1 MSSLNRSRPHT
12 AKINPVHGFT
22 LIEVLV
28 TLVITAIALLGFV
41 ELQNRAQIANLEAT
55 QRAYA
60 TMIASNMAEQIK
72 ANPEIGA
79 DCNLTASFDVGS
91 GHGTWNHPCE
101 SGNNSVKEWH
111 KDLRGNR
118 ETINSGNQKIGSIK
132 NGHGCINYTAAVPA
146 SGTPAKYT
154 VSVAWK
160 GFQKTAAGGPSGS
173 CGFGEYGNSG
183 YHRLVSLDVYPMELP
198 SSSMACS
205 EQPPA
210 ATINVQLTQA
220 WVGQPSRIITQDQ
233 VLHVSGTGQYNGSI
247 AVRSGGH
254 VVVSGSAVIFGSV
267 NINSGGHYWR
277 TSTTGFTGSLAMNGT
292 EHIEPEGCN
301 WFPLSAC
308 GVNVNSCENG
318 GTISGHDNRNS
329 NTCFKESV
337 NWTTH
342 PHLNGNTLTVLG
354 GVMIG
359 NCGGGFS
366 SGGGTIRTTGY
377 TTATCTLPS
386 SVTIER
392 CAQ

>member
-12 AKINPVHGFT
+12 AKIKSIQGFT

-28 TLVITAIALLGFV
+28 TLVITAIALFGFV

-118 ETINSGNQKIGSIK
+118 ETTNSGNQKIGSIK

-173 CGFGEYGNSG
+173 CGFGEYGDSG
-183 YHRLVSLDVYPMELP
+183 YHRLMSLDVYPQSLP
-198 SSSMACS
+198 IACS
-205 EQPPA
+205 QPPA
-210 ATINVQLTQA
+210 ATSQ
-220 WVGQPSRIITQDQ
+220 VGYQNLSDGSHVIEEGEVAHILGSRTF
-233 VLHVSGTGQYNGSI
+233 NGSI

-254 VVVSGSAVIFGSV
+254 LVVSGSSGIFGSV

-277 TSTTGFTGSLAMNGT
+277 TSTTGFDGSLAMNGT
-292 EHIEPEGCN
+292 VHIEPEGCN

-354 GVMIG
+354 GVVIG

>member
-12 AKINPVHGFT
+12 AKIKSIQGFT

-28 TLVITAIALLGFV
+28 TLVITAIALFGFV

-160 GFQKTAAGGPSGS
+160 GFQKTAAGGLSGS
-173 CGFGEYGNSG
+173 CGFGEYGDSG
-183 YHRLVSLDVYPMELP
+183 YHRLVSLDVYPQSLP
-198 SSSMACS
+198 MACS
-205 EQPPA
+205 QPPA
-210 ATINVQLTQA
+210 ATSQVGYQNLSNGSYVIQA
-220 WVGQPSRIITQDQ
+220 GQVTHILGSRTF
-233 VLHVSGTGQYNGSI
+233 SGSI

-254 VVVSGSAVIFGSV
+254 LVVSGSAGIFGSV
-267 NINSGGHYWR
+267 TIDSGGHYWR
-277 TSTTGFTGSLAMNGT
+277 TSTTGFDGSLAMNGT
-292 EHIEPEGCN
+292 VHIEPEGCN

-318 GTISGHDNRNS
+318 RTIDGHDNRNS
-329 NTCFKESV
+329 NACFNGSV

-342 PHLNGNTLTVLG
+342 PHIHGNTLTVLG
-354 GVMIG
+354 NVTIG
-359 NCGGGFS
+359 DCGGGFS
-366 SGGGTIRTTGY
+366 GGGGGTIRTTGY

>member
-12 AKINPVHGFT
+12 AKIKSIQGFT

-28 TLVITAIALLGFV
+28 TLVITAIALFGFV

-118 ETINSGNQKIGSIK
+118 ETTNSGNQKIGSIK

-173 CGFGEYGNSG
+173 CGFGEYGDSG
-183 YHRLVSLDVYPMELP
+183 YHRLMSLDVYPQSLP
-198 SSSMACS
+198 IACS
-205 EQPPA
+205 QPPA
-210 ATINVQLTQA
+210 ATSQ
-220 WVGQPSRIITQDQ
+220 VGYQNLSDGSHVIEEGEVAHILGSRTF
-233 VLHVSGTGQYNGSI
+233 NGSI

-254 VVVSGSAVIFGSV
+254 LVVSGSSGIFGSV

-292 EHIEPEGCN
+292 VHIEPEGCN

-354 GVMIG
+354 GVVIG

>member
-173 CGFGEYGNSG
+173 CGFGEYGDSG
-183 YHRLVSLDVYPMELP
+183 YHRLMSLDVYPQSLP
-198 SSSMACS
+198 IACS
-205 EQPPA
+205 QPPA
-210 ATINVQLTQA
+210 ATSQ
-220 WVGQPSRIITQDQ
+220 VGYQNLSDGSHVIEEGEVAHILGSRTF
-233 VLHVSGTGQYNGSI
+233 NGSI

-254 VVVSGSAVIFGSV
+254 LVVSGSSGIFGSV

-292 EHIEPEGCN
+292 EHIEPEGCD
-301 WFPLSAC
+301 WFTFAPALSDPMWSSTTLLSSMVTAFSA
-308 GVNVNSCENG
+308 G
-318 GTISGHDNRNS
+318 
-329 NTCFKESV
+329 ESFPV
-337 NWTTH
+337 
-342 PHLNGNTLTVLG
+342 
-354 GVMIG
+354 
-359 NCGGGFS
+359 
-366 SGGGTIRTTGY
+366 TGEAI
-377 TTATCTLPS
+377 AT
-386 SVTIER
+386 
-392 CAQ
+392 

>member
-12 AKINPVHGFT
+12 AKIKSIQGFT

-28 TLVITAIALLGFV
+28 TLVITAIALFGFV

-118 ETINSGNQKIGSIK
+118 ETTNSGNQKIGSIK

-173 CGFGEYGNSG
+173 CGFGEYGDSG
-183 YHRLVSLDVYPMELP
+183 YHRLVSLDVYPQSLP
-198 SSSMACS
+198 IACS
-205 EQPPA
+205 QPPA
-210 ATINVQLTQA
+210 ATSQ
-220 WVGQPSRIITQDQ
+220 VGYQNLSDGSHVIEEGEVAHILGSRTF
-233 VLHVSGTGQYNGSI
+233 NGSI

-254 VVVSGSAVIFGSV
+254 LVVSGSSGIFGSV

-354 GVMIG
+354 GVVIG

>member
-12 AKINPVHGFT
+12 AKIKSIQGFT

-28 TLVITAIALLGFV
+28 TLVITAIALFGFV

-118 ETINSGNQKIGSIK
+118 ETTNSGNQKIGSIK

-173 CGFGEYGNSG
+173 CGFGEYGDSG
-183 YHRLVSLDVYPMELP
+183 YHRLMSLDVYPQSLP
-198 SSSMACS
+198 IACS
-205 EQPPA
+205 QPPA
-210 ATINVQLTQA
+210 ATSQ
-220 WVGQPSRIITQDQ
+220 VGYQNLSDGSHVIEEGEVAHILGSRTF
-233 VLHVSGTGQYNGSI
+233 NGSI

-254 VVVSGSAVIFGSV
+254 LVVSGSSGIFGSV

-354 GVMIG
+354 GVVIG

>member
-173 CGFGEYGNSG
+173 CGFGEYGDSG
-183 YHRLVSLDVYPMELP
+183 YHRLMSLDVYPQSLP
-198 SSSMACS
+198 IACS
-205 EQPPA
+205 QPPA
-210 ATINVQLTQA
+210 ATSQ
-220 WVGQPSRIITQDQ
+220 VGYQNLSDGSHVIEEGEVAHILGSRTF
-233 VLHVSGTGQYNGSI
+233 NGSI

-254 VVVSGSAVIFGSV
+254 LVVSGSSGIFGSV

-354 GVMIG
+354 GVVIG

>member
-118 ETINSGNQKIGSIK
+118 ETINSGNQQIGSIK

-173 CGFGEYGNSG
+173 CGFGEYGDSG
-183 YHRLVSLDVYPMELP
+183 YHRLVSLDVYPQSLP
-198 SSSMACS
+198 MACS
-205 EQPPA
+205 QPPA
-210 ATINVQLTQA
+210 ATSQVGYQNLSDGSHDIQA
-220 WVGQPSRIITQDQ
+220 GQVAHILGSRTFA
-233 VLHVSGTGQYNGSI
+233 GSI

-254 VVVSGSAVIFGSV
+254 LVVSGSSGIFGSLT
-267 NINSGGHYWR
+267 IDSGGHYWR
-277 TSTTGFTGSLAMNGT
+277 TSTTGFDGSRDIYGT
-292 EHIEPEGCN
+292 EHIEPEGCD

-318 GTISGHDNRNS
+318 GTISGHDNHNS
-329 NTCFKESV
+329 DTCFKESV

-354 GVMIG
+354 GVVIG

-366 SGGGTIRTTGY
+366 GGGGTIRTTGY

>member
-12 AKINPVHGFT
+12 AKIKSIQGFT

-28 TLVITAIALLGFV
+28 TLVITAIALFGFV

-91 GHGTWNHPCE
+91 GHGTSNHPCE

-111 KDLRGNR
+111 KDLEGNR

-160 GFQKTAAGGPSGS
+160 GFQKTAAGGLSGS
-173 CGFGEYGNSG
+173 CGFGEYGDSG
-183 YHRLVSLDVYPMELP
+183 YHRLVSLDVYPQSLP
-198 SSSMACS
+198 MACS
-205 EQPPA
+205 QPPA
-210 ATINVQLTQA
+210 ATSQVGYQNLSNGSYVIQA
-220 WVGQPSRIITQDQ
+220 GQVAHILGSRTF
-233 VLHVSGTGQYNGSI
+233 SGSI

-254 VVVSGSAVIFGSV
+254 LVVSGSAGIFGSV
-267 NINSGGHYWR
+267 TIDSGGHYWR
-277 TSTTGFTGSLAMNGT
+277 TSTTGFDGSLAMNGT
-292 EHIEPEGCN
+292 VHIEPEGCD

-318 GTISGHDNRNS
+318 GTISGHDNHNS
-329 NTCFKESV
+329 DTCFKESV

-354 GVMIG
+354 GVVIG

>member
-12 AKINPVHGFT
+12 AKIKSIQGFT

-28 TLVITAIALLGFV
+28 TLVITAIALFGFV

-292 EHIEPEGCN
+292 EHIEPEGCD
-301 WFPLSAC
+301 WFTFAPALSDPMWSSTTLLSSMVTAFSA
-308 GVNVNSCENG
+308 G
-318 GTISGHDNRNS
+318 
-329 NTCFKESV
+329 ESFPV
-337 NWTTH
+337 
-342 PHLNGNTLTVLG
+342 
-354 GVMIG
+354 
-359 NCGGGFS
+359 
-366 SGGGTIRTTGY
+366 TGEAI
-377 TTATCTLPS
+377 AT
-386 SVTIER
+386 
-392 CAQ
+392 

>member
-173 CGFGEYGNSG
+173 CGFGEYGDSG
-183 YHRLVSLDVYPMELP
+183 YHRLVSLDVYPQSLP
-198 SSSMACS
+198 IACS
-205 EQPPA
+205 QPPA
-210 ATINVQLTQA
+210 ATSQ
-220 WVGQPSRIITQDQ
+220 VGYQNLSDGSHVIEEGEVAHILGSRTF
-233 VLHVSGTGQYNGSI
+233 NGSI

-254 VVVSGSAVIFGSV
+254 LVVSGSSGIFGSV

-354 GVMIG
+354 GVVIG

>member
-91 GHGTWNHPCE
+91 GHGTSNHPCE

-118 ETINSGNQKIGSIK
+118 ETINSGNQQIGSIK

-173 CGFGEYGNSG
+173 CGFGEYGDSG
-183 YHRLVSLDVYPMELP
+183 YHRLVSLDVYPQSLP
-198 SSSMACS
+198 MACS
-205 EQPPA
+205 QPPA
-210 ATINVQLTQA
+210 ATSQVGYQNLSNGSYVIQA
-220 WVGQPSRIITQDQ
+220 GQVAHILGSRTF
-233 VLHVSGTGQYNGSI
+233 SGSI

-254 VVVSGSAVIFGSV
+254 LVVSGSAGIFGSV
-267 NINSGGHYWR
+267 TIDSGGHYWR

-318 GTISGHDNRNS
+318 GTISGHDNHNS
-329 NTCFKESV
+329 DTCFKESV

-354 GVMIG
+354 GVVIG

-366 SGGGTIRTTGY
+366 GGGGTIRTTGY

>member
-173 CGFGEYGNSG
+173 CGFGEYGDSG

-205 EQPPA
+205 QQPPT
-210 ATINVQLTQA
+210 ATLPVVVITQS
-220 WVGQPSRIITQDQ
+220 WVNQPSRVINSDQ
-233 VLHVSGTGQYNGSI
+233 VLFVTGAGNYNGSLT
-247 AVRSGGH
+247 VRSGGH
-254 VVVSGSAVIFGSV
+254 VVVSGSVGIYGTV
-267 NINSGGHYWR
+267 TIDSGGHYWKK
-277 TSTTGFTGSLAMNGT
+277 STTGFTGSLFMNGT
-292 EHIEPEGCN
+292 VHIEPEGCD
-301 WFPLSAC
+301 WFTFAPALSDPMWSSTTLLSSMVTAFSA
-308 GVNVNSCENG
+308 G
-318 GTISGHDNRNS
+318 
-329 NTCFKESV
+329 ESFPV
-337 NWTTH
+337 
-342 PHLNGNTLTVLG
+342 
-354 GVMIG
+354 
-359 NCGGGFS
+359 
-366 SGGGTIRTTGY
+366 TGEAI
-377 TTATCTLPS
+377 AT
-386 SVTIER
+386 
-392 CAQ
+392 

>member
-1 MSSLNRSRPHT
+1 MPKVRLSRMQLT
-12 AKINPVHGFT
+12 KGFT
-22 LIEVLV
+22 LIELLV
-28 TLVITAIALLGFV
+28 TLVITAIALFGFV

-91 GHGTWNHPCE
+91 GHGTSNHPCE
-101 SGNNSVKEWH
+101 SGGNSVKEWH
-111 KDLRGNR
+111 KDLEGNR

-160 GFQKTAAGGPSGS
+160 GFQKTAAGGLSGS
-173 CGFGEYGNSG
+173 CGFGEYGDSG
-183 YHRLVSLDVYPMELP
+183 YHRLVSLDVYPQSLP
-198 SSSMACS
+198 MACS
-205 EQPPA
+205 QPPA
-210 ATINVQLTQA
+210 ATSQVGYQNLSNGSYVIQA
-220 WVGQPSRIITQDQ
+220 GQVAHILGSRTF
-233 VLHVSGTGQYNGSI
+233 SGSI

-254 VVVSGSAVIFGSV
+254 LVVSGSAGIFGSV
-267 NINSGGHYWR
+267 TIDSGGHYWR
-277 TSTTGFTGSLAMNGT
+277 TSTTGFDGSLAMNGT
-292 EHIEPEGCN
+292 VHIEPEGCN

-329 NTCFKESV
+329 DTCFKESV
-337 NWTTH
+337 NWTKH
-342 PHLNGNTLTVLG
+342 PHMNGRTLTILG
-354 GVMIG
+354 DVTIG
-359 NCGGGFS
+359 DCGGGFRG
-366 SGGGTIRTTGY
+366 GGGTIRTTGY
-377 TTATCTLPS
+377 TTATCSLPS